1 MRVSRSALLRACLL
15 ASIPIASFAQTEP
28 VVFEAESGTLGA
40 NLTTGV
46 SGAATYVTT
55 TVNRT
60 TPPSVP
66 HIATYSVTFPSGGN
80 WELYAR
86 IQVGPNG
93 ANDDSF
99 YFGQGF
105 ITPVPETGAWA
116 LQNEANTGFTNP
128 ASTVLVGGAAGSN
141 VFKWIK
147 ITGAQGPNPWVVPA
161 GALTQTFQ

>member
-28 VVFEAESGTLGA
+28 VIVEAESGTLGA
-40 NLTTGV
+40 SLSTGV
-46 SGAATYVTT
+46 SGTTTYVFGAS
-55 TVNRT
+55 NRT

-66 HIATYSVTFPSGGN
+66 FIGTYSVTFPAGGN

-99 YFGQGF
+99 YFGNGF
-105 ITPVPETGAWA
+105 GTPVPETGNWA
-116 LQNEANTGFTNP
+116 LQNEANTGFTNA
-128 ASTVLVGGAAGSN
+128 ASTVLVGGSAGSN

-147 ITGAQGPNPWVVPA
+147 
-161 GALTQTFQ
+161 